1 MIQNAEDNNYR
12 RAAASGAKPYIK
24 FTVYPNKIIIDSN
37 EDGFTTENVVAICKV
52 GQSTKKKD
60 GAQQYIGEKGI
71 GFKSVFMVASK
82 VHIQSGP
89 FSFFFEH
96 PPGARGM
103 GLVTPVWE
111 PAEAAVLEP
120 LTRMTL
126 TLLDKLDYSE
136 LLSQFDTLPDTFL
149 LFLNKLSTI
158 MIDKIELVGNRVVST
173 TFSCTVDE
181 SSRRA
186 TLSKVHRV
194 GSELLPTSPK
204 YFHITRKPLKDLPPD
219 ELRESDAAEVVLAF
233 QLDGKSEPIIGP
245 QEVYAYLPIG
255 NFGFSVRE
263 SELYMYMRRTTCSFL
278 SNPTLLRRP
287 IGKVW

>member
-12 RAAASGAKPYIK
+12 RAISSGTKPYIK
-24 FTVYPNKIIIDSN
+24 FTIYRNKIVIDSN

-52 GQSTKKKD
+52 GQSTKKTS

-82 VHIQSGP
+82 AHIQSGP

-96 PPGARGM
+96 QPGARGM

-111 PAEAAVLEP
+111 PAKVALPEP
-120 LTRMTL
+120 LTRITL
-126 TLLDKLDYSE
+126 TLLDKLDYPE

-149 LFLNKLSTI
+149 LFLNKLGAIT
-158 MIDKIELVGNRVVST
+158 IDKIDFAGKIAEST
-173 TFSCTVDE
+173 SFSRTIDE

-186 TLSKVHRV
+186 TLSKVHRN
-194 GSELLPTSPK
+194 GSERPQTLLK
-204 YFHITRKPLKDLPPD
+204 HYHITRKLLKNLPSEGQRD
-219 ELRESDAAEVVLAF
+219 SDIAEVVLAF
-233 QLDGKSEPIIGP
+233 HLDGDEPIIGP

-255 NFGFSVRE
+255 DFGFSVSE
-263 SELYMYMRRTTCSFL
+263 SEPHMHIMLTTCSSL
-278 SNPTLLRRP
+278 SNPTSLHRP
-287 IGKVW
+287 AGRM